1 MPGPCPL
8 PNMSKPASRAL
19 VLAAGFLVL
28 FLSGGTRFVVSLT
41 LKPIV
46 DEFGWT
52 RSDIGLAVA
61 VFMVVSAATMF
72 VAGKL
77 ADRMGP
83 RLVLGGGLIVSAIG
97 IGAMSAISQPWHA
110 VLLYGVV
117 YALGNGA
124 ASMIPVGVMVTRAFP
139 VRTGSANAV
148 TMSGMSVGQLVVIAA
163 LTAVLTLVRWPS
175 VFLGLGVAHLVLL
188 PFLIAVIPKSE
199 AASART
205 AQPAEGLNIAQAART
220 RQFWLLLFVYAICGL
235 NDFFVTTHV
244 VAFAQDRGAGS
255 LVAGNLLALMGLT
268 GLIGVV
274 AAGTLSD
281 RAGPVWPTA
290 LAFAARIAV
299 FGLIMVDQSEVSV
312 AVFALV
318 FGVTFL
324 VTAPLTV
331 VFVQQSF
338 GTRHLGAL
346 TGLITMVHQ
355 ICGGIGAYLG
365 AAVFDATRRYD
376 EAFAVMLVSSIVALV
391 LTLLLRRPRAGEAAA

>member
-1 MPGPCPL
+1 MP
-8 PNMSKPASRAL
+8 NTSKPASRAL

-46 DEFGWT
+46 DQFGWT
-52 RSDIGLAVA
+52 RSDLGLAVA

-83 RLVLGGGLIVSAIG
+83 RLVLGGGLVVSAIG
-97 IGAMSAISQPWHA
+97 IGAMSAISEPWHA

-139 VRTGSANAV
+139 VRTGIANAAV
-148 TMSGMSVGQLVVIAA
+148 MSGMSVGQLVVIAA
-163 LTAVLTLVRWPS
+163 LAAVLTVVKWPS
-175 VFLGLGVAHLVLL
+175 VFLGLGLAHLALV
-188 PFLIAVIPKSE
+188 PFLIPVIPKTG
-199 AASART
+199 AAAAKA
-205 AQPAEGLNIAQAART
+205 AQPAEGIGIAAAART
-220 RQFWLLLFVYAICGL
+220 RQFWLLLGVYAICGL
-235 NDFFVTTHV
+235 DDFFVTTHV
-244 VAFAQDRGAGS
+244 VAFAQDRGAGA
-255 LVAGNLLALMGLT
+255 LIAGNLLALMGLT

-274 AAGTLSD
+274 AGGFLSD
-281 RAGPVWPTA
+281 RKGPVWPTA

-299 FGLIMVDQSEVSV
+299 FGLIMIDQSEVSV
-312 AVFALV
+312 AIFALV

-338 GTRHLGAL
+338 GLRHLGAL

-391 LTLLLRRPRAGEAAA
+391 LTLLLRRPRFSPAV

>member
-1 MPGPCPL
+1 
-8 PNMSKPASRAL
+8 
-19 VLAAGFLVL
+19 
-28 FLSGGTRFVVSLT
+28 
-41 LKPIV
+41 
-46 DEFGWT
+46 
-52 RSDIGLAVA
+52 
-61 VFMVVSAATMF
+61 
-72 VAGKL
+72 
-77 ADRMGP
+77 MGP
-83 RLVLGGGLIVSAIG
+83 RLVLGGGLVVSAIG
-97 IGAMSAISQPWHA
+97 IGAMSVISEPWHA
-110 VLLYGVV
+110 VLLYGVI

-163 LTAVLTLVRWPS
+163 LTAVLTMVRWPS
-175 VFLGLGVAHLVLL
+175 VFLWLGIAHLALL

-199 AASART
+199 PASAR
-205 AQPAEGLNIAQAART
+205 AARAAAGLDIAQAART
-220 RQFWLLLFVYAICGL
+220 RQFWLLLGVYAICGF

-244 VAFAQDRGAGS
+244 VAFAQDRGAGT
-255 LVAGNLLALMGLT
+255 LLAGNLLALMGLT

-274 AAGTLSD
+274 AAGYLSD
-281 RAGPVWPTA
+281 RAGPIWPTA

-299 FGLIMVDQSEVSV
+299 FGLITVDQSEVSV

-338 GTRHLGAL
+338 GLRHLGAL

-355 ICGGIGAYLG
+355 ICGGLGAYLG
-365 AAVFDATRRYD
+365 AAVFDATHRYD
-376 EAFAVMLVSSIVALV
+376 EAFTIMLVVSAVALA
-391 LTLLLRRPRAGEAAA
+391 LTLMLKRPQLSPAA

>member
-1 MPGPCPL
+1 MKEP
-8 PNMSKPASRAL
+8 SKAPSGAL

-28 FLSGGTRFVVSLT
+28 FIGGGTRFAVSLT

-46 DEFGWT
+46 EDFGWT
-52 RSDIGLAVA
+52 RSDLALAVA
-61 VFMVVSAATMF
+61 VFMVVSATAMF
-72 VAGKL
+72 IAGKL

-97 IGAMSAISQPWHA
+97 IGAMSAITAPWHA
-110 VLLYGVV
+110 VLFYGVV

-148 TMSGMSVGQLVVIAA
+148 VMSGMSVGQLVVIAA
-163 LTAVLTLVRWPS
+163 LAAVLTFVRWPS
-175 VFLGLGVAHLVLL
+175 IFLWLGLAHLLL
-188 PFLIAVIPKSE
+188 VPFLIAVIPKSSA
-199 AASART
+199 AASKA
-205 AQPAEGLNIAQAART
+205 AQPAAGLNIAEAART
-220 RQFWLLLFVYAICGL
+220 RQFWLLIVIYAICGL
-235 NDFFVTTHV
+235 DDFFVSTHV
-244 VAFAQDRGAGS
+244 VAFAQDRGAGA
-255 LVAGNLLALMGLT
+255 LFAGNLLALMGLT

-274 AAGTLSD
+274 AGGYMSD
-281 RAGPVWPTA
+281 RKGPMWPTA

-299 FGLIMVDQSEVSV
+299 FGLIMVDQSEISV

-318 FGVTFL
+318 FGLTFL

-355 ICGGIGAYLG
+355 IFGGIGAFLG
-365 AAVFDATRRYD
+365 AAVFDATHRYD
-376 EAFAVMLVSSIVALV
+376 EAFAIMLGASALALV
-391 LTLLLRRPRAGEAAA
+391 LTLMLKRPKLSPAA